1 MTTFDRI
8 VEEVWEWAA
17 AACNVA
23 RIILATALSSG
34 AAAVVVVL
42 VVAWWLA

>member
-8 VEEVWEWAA
+8 VEEVWEWVA

-23 RIILATALSSG
+23 RILLATALSSG
-34 AAAVVVVL
+34 AVAVAIVL
-42 VVAWWLA
+42 VAAWWLA